1 MTRRRESQ
9 RLLVFAKA
17 PLAGEVK
24 TRLQPR
30 FTPQQSAAIHR
41 RLVEHCLATVSTL
54 ADTVIELWVGSEHP
68 WWAELAATYSLELHY
83 QQGADLGERMATAFQ
98 QALPMADKVV
108 VIGTDCPFIDVGYLQ
123 QAFQQLDKHDLVIGP
138 ADDGGYVLL
147 GLKQPQ
153 PSLFQQVSWGSDQVL
168 QQTLQRAQRSHL
180 QCAQLAAHMDI
191 DRPADVERL
200 QLMRPALLQGVD
212 IGSV

>member
-1 MTRRRESQ
+1 MTRRRVSQ

-24 TRLQPR
+24 TRLQPQ

-41 RLVEHCLATVSTL
+41 CLVEHCLATVNTL

-68 WWAELAATYSLELHY
+68 WWAELAAAYPLELHY
-83 QQGADLGERMATAFQ
+83 QQGADLGERMASAFQ

-123 QAFQQLDKHDLVIGP
+123 QAFQQLDKQELVIGP

-147 GLKQPQ
+147 GMKQPQ
-153 PSLFQQVSWGSDQVL
+153 PSLFQRISWGSDEVL
-168 QQTLQRAQRSHL
+168 QQTLQQAQQRHL
-180 QCAQLAAHMDI
+180 DCVQLAAHMDI
-191 DRPADVERL
+191 DRPADVQRL
-200 QLMRPALLQGVD
+200 QYMLPALLQGLD
-212 IGSV
+212 IG